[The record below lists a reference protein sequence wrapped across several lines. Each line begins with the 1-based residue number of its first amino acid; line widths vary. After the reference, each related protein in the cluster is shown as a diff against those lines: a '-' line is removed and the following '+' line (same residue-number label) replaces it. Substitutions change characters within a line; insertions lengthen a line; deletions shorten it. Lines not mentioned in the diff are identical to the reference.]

1 MKVFASLSTRTGKE
15 LKMAGL
21 DGKKVVITGAASG
34 LGRSLALA
42 LARKGCRIGI
52 ADVDTAGAE
61 ETLDIVVRN
70 GGSGEVY
77 KLDARVA
84 AEVGAMAEHFFAS
97 WGGVDLLVNNAGV
110 GMGGFTGEIPLEDW
124 EWLISLNFWGMV
136 YGCHFFIPRMKAQG
150 GGHILNVASAMGIT
164 CMGEMAPYNTS
175 KAAIISLSETL
186 YSELASDNI
195 GVTALCPMFFNTNL
209 MEHSRFGTETERDIA
224 YAAFN
229 YSRMTSD
236 EVAEAAIK
244 AVGKGKL
251 YCVPMLS
258 GKLHWMIKRISPQL
272 YYGSLA
278 FFSRHGWLN
287 PLELW
292 MARKGLV

>member
-1 MKVFASLSTRTGKE
+1 MAVLEGKR
-15 LKMAGL
+15 
-21 DGKKVVITGAASG
+21 VVITGAGSG

-42 LARKGCRIGI
+42 LARKGCRIGVADI
-52 ADVDTAGAE
+52 AMTGAE
-61 ETLDIVVRN
+61 ETLGMVVRN
-70 GGSGEVY
+70 GGSGETWEMN
-77 KLDARVA
+77 ARVA
-84 AEVGAMAEHFFAS
+84 EEVGAMAEHFFET

-124 EWLISLNFWGMV
+124 EWLISVNFWGMV

-186 YSELASDNI
+186 YSELAPDNI

-209 MEHSRFGTETERDIA
+209 FEQARFGNETERDIA

-229 YSRMTSD
+229 YSRMSSD
-236 EVAEAAIK
+236 EVAAAAIK
-244 AVGKGKL
+244 AVEKGKL

-258 GKLHWMIKRISPQL
+258 GKVHWAIKRISPQL
-272 YYGSLA
+272 YYGTLA

>member
-1 MKVFASLSTRTGKE
+1 
-15 LKMAGL
+15 MAVL
-21 DGKKVVITGAASG
+21 DGKRVVITGAGSG
-34 LGRSLALA
+34 LGRSLALV

-52 ADVDTAGAE
+52 ADIDMAGAE
-61 ETLDIVVRN
+61 ETLAMVVRN
-70 GGSGEVY
+70 GGSGETWEMN
-77 KLDARVA
+77 ARVA
-84 AEVGAMAEHFFAS
+84 EEVGAMAEYFFAA

-186 YSELASDNI
+186 YSELAPDNI
-195 GVTALCPMFFNTNL
+195 GVTALCPMFFKTNL
-209 MEHSRFGTETERDIA
+209 MQRARFGTETERDLA
-224 YAAFN
+224 GTFFN

-236 EVAEAAIK
+236 EVAAAAVK
-244 AVGKGKL
+244 AVEKGKL

-258 GKLHWMIKRISPQL
+258 GKFHWILKRISPTL
-272 YYGSLA
+272 YYRQYAFLA
-278 FFSRHGWLN
+278 RRDWLN
-287 PLELW
+287 PLGFWLG
-292 MARKGLV
+292 RKGLM